1 MTQNHLSVKM
11 MIIDRKKVLT

>member
-1 MTQNHLSVKM
+1 MIQNHLSVKM